1 VCAAGATA
9 DAPGAA
15 EAAAAVASALA
26 GRQPPSPVA
35 YPCTNVLGPRWFELH
50 AEPLLLA
57 DGQPGVLLLH
67 VDVTTT
73 GQRANMLRTAVLHD
87 PLTGLPNRQLLNER
101 LGSAIRRLGQLGS
114 LAVLSLTVHG
124 LTEVRRQ
131 HGRELADLVLAEL
144 APRWARQVPPGD
156 MLGRWDDEE
165 FVVLVENADA
175 RQANDLASRLQAE
188 EFGRVRLGGTEVEVP
203 VTVSIG
209 VCMLR
214 DETNALELINAAGGG
229 ASTPEQSPLPPPRP
243 APRR

>member
-1 VCAAGATA
+1 
-9 DAPGAA
+9 
-15 EAAAAVASALA
+15 
-26 GRQPPSPVA
+26 VA

-50 AEPLLLA
+50 AEPLLLV
-57 DGQPGVLLLH
+57 DGQPGALLLH

-73 GQRANMLRTAVLHD
+73 GQRAHMLRTAALHD
-87 PLTGLPNRQLLNER
+87 PMTGLPNRQLLNER
-101 LGSAIRRLGQLGS
+101 LGSAIQRRGRLGS

-124 LTEVRRQ
+124 LPEVRRQ

-209 VCMLR
+209 VRMLH